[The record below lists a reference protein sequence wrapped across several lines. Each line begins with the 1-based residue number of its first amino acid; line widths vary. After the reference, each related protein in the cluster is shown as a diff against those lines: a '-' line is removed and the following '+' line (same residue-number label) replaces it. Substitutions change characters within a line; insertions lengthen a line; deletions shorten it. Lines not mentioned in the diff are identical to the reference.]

1 MKNILLLALA
11 GFIAQLVDG
20 SLGMAYGVS
29 STTVLLA
36 AGVAPALASAAV
48 HMAEIGTTA
57 VSGISHSSFGNVD
70 WSKIVWLAV
79 PAGIGALAGALLLVW
94 ASTLEA
100 TAGYVEPVVAILLFV
115 LGIYVLS
122 RFAFR
127 RTERPI
133 EVRPVPPAFLTPLG
147 FVAGFLDAFGGG
159 GWGPVATPTLLSSG
173 RMEPRKVI
181 GTVDTSEFVI
191 AVCASVGFLFSLSF
205 QEIPWQA
212 VGALLAGGVVAAPIA
227 AWLVRILP
235 MRILGTTVGGV
246 ILITNMR
253 TFLGAIGISGGSATL
268 VYVVI
273 VAFWIAALT
282 FSILVNRQEKAA
294 LTTKEGQPT

>member
-1 MKNILLLALA
+1 MKNFFLLALA
-11 GFIAQLVDG
+11 GVIAQLVDG

-79 PAGIGALAGALLLVW
+79 PGGVGALLGALVLVW
-94 ASTLEA
+94 AASLEA
-100 TAGYVEPVVAILLFV
+100 TAGYVEPAVAIFLFI

-127 RTERPI
+127 RTERPVV
-133 EVRPVPPAFLTPLG
+133 VRNIPRAFLSPLG

-159 GWGPVATPTLLSSG
+159 GWGPIATPTLLSSG
-173 RMEPRKVI
+173 RMEPRKII

-191 AVCASVGFLFSLSF
+191 AVCASVGFLISLSLA
-205 QEIPWQA
+205 EVPWTIVA
-212 VGALLAGGVVAAPIA
+212 ALFLGGLIAAPIA
-227 AWLVRILP
+227 AYIVRILP
-235 MRILGTTVGGV
+235 TRIMGTAVGGFILV
-246 ILITNMR
+246 VNANTFFGAVGLPSSLSTVAFILII
-253 TFLGAIGISGGSATL
+253 A
-268 VYVVI
+268 V
-273 VAFWIAALT
+273 WIAALA
-282 FSILVNRQEKAA
+282 FAIGAKRQDQEEAV
-294 LTTKEGQPT
+294 EGQTV